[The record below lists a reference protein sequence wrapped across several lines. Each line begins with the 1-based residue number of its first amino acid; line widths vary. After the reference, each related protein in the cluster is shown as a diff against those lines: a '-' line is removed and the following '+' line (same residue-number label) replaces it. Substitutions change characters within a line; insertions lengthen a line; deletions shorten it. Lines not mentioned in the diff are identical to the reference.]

1 MKNMKRKMLLA
12 GFLLSALILTGSLY
26 GKGVTQA
33 EGQETDKTLSQSQAQ
48 IDYERMEKRTKFT
61 KQFALSDGS
70 FLAVSYS
77 MPAHYKK
84 NGRWNEID
92 TTMKKTGKKTQYKT
106 KSTELTIRA
115 AVSNRLKKKP
125 QTLVSLKR
133 GSAGLSFQLINEKQ
147 RKVKAI
153 VSNPKKKKATDVLS
167 ENKVRYSGII
177 KNTNLIYDIYPERIT
192 ERIVVK
198 KKEKKVPSF
207 TFKLSIGSLKVK
219 EKAGRL
225 YFNTKKGT
233 TKYKRMKTILTDS
246 KGVSTTK
253 VRVKYNKKTKKLTIK
268 PDKKWWNSK
277 KRKFPVTIR
286 TSYITE
292 KHEREVQVGAAYA
305 GAPDSNFTYDTAL
318 LSQAGVC
325 TPFVKMTDLP
335 ELKNP
340 NVKIRQAGLY
350 VTNEE
355 TLKMGAGKVF
365 DIGVHRVTEKWNGKT
380 LSYQKRPAYETEMS
394 SAFSVQK
401 KGLVRC
407 DITNL
412 VKQWYQDVPNY
423 GMALVAGNANGTYQA
438 RLGRNPYIAIHYEV
452 VGFDGAVELKENQEI
467 VRDVTKE
474 RQENYYYFDTK
485 PGIAYEVSAT
495 SDLDT
500 QGTLYDE
507 NKERLCF
514 DDNSGEG
521 NNFSFVGN
529 FDGRRFLKVMTK
541 NAAVGHYTLLLKQ
554 RFEIPVVTGETMA
567 DGYRLTWQ
575 PIEHAR
581 EYVVTVY
588 DESRVVTKAVTTTP
602 VYEYVY
608 TEKTRGKTLAFTVTP
623 RESEALTGEASLRIF
638 NTNPSSGWKYETP
651 MKTARAAFSQAVL
664 DEKIYVLGGETE
676 EKGVSCK
683 TMEVYDM
690 KLGTWRGA
698 ASYPGGETGLC
709 YAKMIPVGD
718 EIYVFGGQSD
728 TTENAKLTKEV
739 YSYHPS
745 TDTWTKRADM
755 PENRTGIIA
764 TKCQEKIYVFSKIGT
779 TKQLDIYNPKTDIW
793 EPSIPSADTSR
804 IINAVTVNNR
814 IFLLQAKPSEDMGEE
829 IYWQE
834 YLPNEDDYE
843 EAGKSCPF
851 SSASDY
857 TQTAVVNGI
866 VYMVSSGCTDHVIS
880 YDISRDVWNKT
891 SVFNMKKTVS
901 GFAASKDMLYSI
913 GGNVS
918 GFGTVPVVE
927 SLVVSDM
934 ALVRRIDVTA
944 GENYEIQLYAGNEL
958 KNMVYTVTITID
970 PKVLAFCMP
979 SSFTSEEEFREGK
992 DGAKLVKYEPDK
1004 GVMVIEMDGKM
1015 ETGEATQ
1022 VLQSIPVQGL
1032 ISQRTEIFMK
1042 ADKEE

>member
-115 AVSNRLKKKP
+115 AVSNQLKKKP

-253 VRVKYNKKTKKLTIK
+253 VHVKYNKKTKKLTIK

-350 VTNEE
+350 VKNEE

-365 DIGVHRVTEKWNGKT
+365 DIGVHRVTKKWNGKT
-380 LSYQKRPAYETEMS
+380 LSYQKRPAYETETS

-554 RFEIPVVTGETMA
+554 RFKIPVVTGETMA

-581 EYVVTVY
+581 EYVVTIYNGSTVVGTAVTKEPSYHYIY
-588 DESRVVTKAVTTTP
+588 DEN
-602 VYEYVY
+602 
-608 TEKTRGKTLAFTVTP
+608 TRGKTLAFTVTP
-623 RESEALTGEASLRIF
+623 RESEALKGEPSEKIYNTQAASV
-638 NTNPSSGWKYETP
+638 WEYKKP
-651 MKTARAAFSQAVL
+651 MQVGRAYAATAVF
-664 DEKIYVLGGETE
+664 DKKIYVLGGEVEDTNQA
-676 EKGVSCK
+676 VK
-683 TMEVYDM
+683 TMEVYDIET
-690 KLGTWRGA
+690 GTWKTA
-698 ASYPGGETGLC
+698 PDYPGQLSGLC
-709 YAKMIPVGD
+709 KATMLPIGD
-718 EIYVFGGQSD
+718 ELYVFGGQSD
-728 TTENAKLTKEV
+728 MTSHAMVTKEV
-739 YSYHPS
+739 YSYCPKTATWNKRKEMPS
-745 TDTWTKRADM
+745 ERSGVIAAYLDGIVYMFANAGDTERIDTYQPVTDTWKEA
-755 PENRTGIIA
+755 
-764 TKCQEKIYVFSKIGT
+764 KVK
-779 TKQLDIYNPKTDIW
+779 
-793 EPSIPSADTSR
+793 ADTSKV
-804 IINAVTVNNR
+804 ICAQVVNGR
-814 IFLLQAKPSEDMGEE
+814 IFVLREE
-829 IYWQE
+829 QGKRNVCQ
-834 YLPNEDDYE
+834 YLTEENEYE
-843 EAGKSCPF
+843 EGGSSCPF
-851 SSASDY
+851 SEVAGYTKGCVAGGTMYLVSDK
-857 TQTAVVNGI
+857 Q
-866 VYMVSSGCTDHVIS
+866 TDHAVS
-880 YDISRDVWNKT
+880 YDVFRDTWNT
-891 SVFNMKKTVS
+891 VNVFNLEKS
-901 GFAASKDMLYSI
+901 GSALVAEDGILYSI
-913 GGNVS
+913 GGELT
-918 GFGTVPVVE
+918 GFGKLDVME
-927 SLVVSDM
+927 SLKLSDI
-934 ALVRRIDVTA
+934 ATIQTLTVTE
-944 GENYEIQLYAGNEL
+944 GERYELQLYRSSLDENIEYQA
-958 KNMVYTVTITID
+958 TITID
-970 PKVLAFCMP
+970 PKVLAFELP
-979 SSFTSEEEFREGK
+979 SSFLSEEEFREGK
-992 DGAKLVKYEPDK
+992 DGVRLVRYEPEK
-1004 GVMVIEMDGKM
+1004 GIMVISIQGSAESSGT
-1015 ETGEATQ
+1015 EE
-1022 VLQSIPVQGL
+1022 VIQSIPVLGL
-1032 ISQRTEIFMK
+1032 ANQQTQIQMK
-1042 ADKEE
+1042 VGRSGVR